1 MKSMT
6 GYGHG
11 KVQTLQSLIEVSV
24 RSVNGR
30 FLEPRFH
37 LPREYMAFEGDLK
50 KILQKHFN
58 RGTLDIY
65 VLRRMRWDQVESRV
79 VVHNSLVK
87 EYEKAL
93 RQIAKS
99 IKANFTPH
107 VDVLARMPD
116 VLRIETQDDVT
127 GTEKKALLKAM
138 ESACQ
143 ACQTE
148 RSREG
153 QSLKTDMEKSLKA
166 LDHQVN
172 EIMKVREDVNQS
184 LQARVEQKLKTRL
197 LGGDLDPARL
207 SQEVVFLL
215 EKSDI
220 NEELVRLREH
230 LKNYRGLLSTQGSL
244 GKKLDFY
251 TQELLREVNTIGS
264 KSSVSQLT
272 QNVVEAK
279 TLIERLREQVQNI
292 E

>member
-11 KVQTLQSLIEVSV
+11 KVQTLESLIEVSV

-37 LPREYMAFEGDLK
+37 LPREYIAFEGELK
-50 KILQKHFN
+50 KILQKNFS
-58 RGTLDIY
+58 RGTMDVY
-65 VLRRMRWDQVESRV
+65 VLRRVRWDQVESKV
-79 VVHNSLVK
+79 VVQNSLVK
-87 EYEKAL
+87 EYDKAL

-99 IKANFTPH
+99 LKTKFEPSVEAM
-107 VDVLARMPD
+107 ARMPD
-116 VLRIETQDDVT
+116 VLKIETQDHVSSS
-127 GTEKKALLKAM
+127 EKKALLKAM
-138 ESACQ
+138 ETACA
-143 ACQTE
+143 ACVTE
-148 RSREG
+148 RTREG
-153 QSLKTDMEKSLKA
+153 ASLKHDMEKSLKA
-166 LDHQVN
+166 LENLVG
-172 EIMKVREDVNQS
+172 EIMKVREEVNKG
-184 LQARVEQKLKTRL
+184 LQAKVEQKLKSRFQ
-197 LGGDLDPARL
+197 GGELDPARL

-215 EKSDI
+215 DKSDI
-220 NEELVRLREH
+220 NEELVRLKEH
-230 LKNYRGLLSTQGSL
+230 TKNYRALLSTPGSL

>member
-11 KVQTLQSLIEVSV
+11 KVQTNDSLVEVSV

-37 LPREYMAFEGDLK
+37 LPREYIAFEGELK
-50 KILQKHFN
+50 KCLQKNFS
-58 RGTLDIY
+58 RGTVDIY
-65 VLRRMRWDQVESRV
+65 VLRRVRWDQVESKV
-79 VVHNSLVK
+79 VVQNSLVK
-87 EYEKAL
+87 EYDKAL

-99 IKANFTPH
+99 LKSRYEPSAETM
-107 VDVLARMPD
+107 ARMPD
-116 VLRIETQDDVT
+116 VLKIETQDHVST
-127 GTEKKALLKAM
+127 NEKKALLKAM
-138 ESACQ
+138 DAACASCRQ
-143 ACQTE
+143 E
-148 RSREG
+148 RAREG
-153 QSLKTDMEKSLKA
+153 QSLKHDMEKSLKA
-166 LDHQVN
+166 LESIVG
-172 EIMKVREDVNQS
+172 EIMKVREEVNKG
-184 LQARVEQKLKTRL
+184 LQAKVEQKLKSRIA
-197 LGGDLDPARL
+197 GGELDPARL

-215 EKSDI
+215 DKSDI
-220 NEELVRLREH
+220 NEELVRLKEH
-230 LKNYRGLLSTQGSL
+230 IKNYRGLLGASGAL

>member
-11 KVQTLQSLIEVSV
+11 KVQSVQSLIEVSV

-37 LPREYMAFEGDLK
+37 LPREYISFESDLK
-50 KILQKHFN
+50 KILQKNFA
-58 RGTLDIY
+58 RGTVDVY
-65 VLRRMRWDQVESRV
+65 VLRRVRWDQVETKINV
-79 VVHNSLVK
+79 QKDLVL
-87 EYEKAL
+87 EYDQAMKL
-93 RQIAKS
+93 IAKTLK
-99 IKANFTPH
+99 IPFQPH
-107 VDVLARMPD
+107 VETIARMPD
-116 VLRIETQDDVT
+116 VLKVETQDSVT
-127 GTEKKALLKAM
+127 GPEKKALLKAM
-138 ESACQ
+138 EAACTG
-143 ACQTE
+143 CQTE

-153 QSLKTDMEKSLKA
+153 LSLKADMEKILKA
-166 LDHQVN
+166 LEAQVQ
-172 EIMKVREDVNQS
+172 EILKVREEVNLT
-184 LQARVEQKLKTRL
+184 LQAKVEAKLKARMPA
-197 LGGDLDPARL
+197 GDLDAGRL

-220 NEELVRLREH
+220 NEELVRLKEH
-230 LKNYRGLLSTQGSL
+230 LKNYRSLLQSPLAL

>member
-11 KVQTLQSLIEVSV
+11 KVQSLESLVEVSV

-37 LPREYMAFEGDLK
+37 LPREYIAFEGDLK
-50 KILQKHFN
+50 KILQKNFG
-58 RGTLDIY
+58 RGTMDIY
-65 VLRRMRWDQVESRV
+65 VLRRVRWDKVESKV
-79 VVHNSLVK
+79 VVQNALVK
-87 EYEKAL
+87 EYDKAL
-93 RQIAKS
+93 RQIAKTL
-99 IKANFTPH
+99 KTPFTPN
-107 VDVLARMPD
+107 VESMARMPD
-116 VLRIETQDDVT
+116 VLKIETVESVS
-127 GTEKKALLKAM
+127 GPEKKALLKAM
-138 ESACQ
+138 EIACT
-143 ACQTE
+143 ACVQE
-148 RSREG
+148 RTREG
-153 QSLKTDMEKSLKA
+153 LSQKTDMEKSLKA
-166 LDHQVN
+166 LENLVG
-172 EIMKVREDVNQS
+172 EIMKVREDVNRGLQS
-184 LQARVEQKLKTRL
+184 KVEAKLKSRFQ
-197 LGGDLDPARL
+197 GGELDPARL
-207 SQEVVFLL
+207 AQEVVFLL
-215 EKSDI
+215 DKSDI

-230 LKNYRGLLSTQGSL
+230 IKNYRGLLGSQEAL

>member
-11 KVQTLQSLIEVSV
+11 KVQTTQSLIEVSV

-37 LPREYMAFEGDLK
+37 LPREYIGFEGDLK

-79 VVHNSLVK
+79 VVQERLVK

-93 RQIAKS
+93 RQIAKTM
-99 IKANFTPH
+99 KTTFTANAEA
-107 VDVLARMPD
+107 LARMPD
-116 VLRIETQDDVT
+116 VLRIETQDNVT
-127 GTEKKALLKAM
+127 GSEKKALLKAM
-138 ESACQ
+138 ETAC
-143 ACQTE
+143 ATCQQE
-148 RSREG
+148 RGREG
-153 QSLKTDMEKSLKA
+153 QSLKTDMEKTLKG
-166 LDHQVN
+166 LDAQVN
-172 EIMKVREDVNQS
+172 DIMKVREEVNHS

-197 LGGDLDPARL
+197 LGGEIDPARL

-215 EKSDI
+215 DKSDI

-230 LKNYRGLLSTQGSL
+230 LKNYRALLSTHGSL

>member
-11 KVQTLQSLIEVSV
+11 KVQTLESLIEVSV

-37 LPREYMAFEGDLK
+37 LPREYIAFEGELK
-50 KILQKHFN
+50 KILQKHFA
-58 RGTLDIY
+58 RGTTDIY
-65 VLRRMRWDQVESRV
+65 VLRRVRWDHVESKV
-79 VVHNSLVK
+79 VVQNSLVK
-87 EYEKAL
+87 EYDKAL

-99 IKANFTPH
+99 LKTKFEPSVEAM
-107 VDVLARMPD
+107 ARMPD
-116 VLRIETQDDVT
+116 VLKIETQDHVSP
-127 GTEKKALLKAM
+127 TEKKALLKAM
-138 ESACQ
+138 EAACSANL
-143 ACQTE
+143 TE

-153 QSLKTDMEKSLKA
+153 ASLKTDMEKSLKA
-166 LDHQVN
+166 LEALVN
-172 EIMKVREDVNQS
+172 EIMKVREEVNKG
-184 LQARVEQKLKTRL
+184 LQAKVEQKLKSRFQ
-197 LGGDLDPARL
+197 GGELDPARL

-215 EKSDI
+215 DKSDI
-220 NEELVRLREH
+220 NEELVRLKEH
-230 LKNYRGLLSTQGSL
+230 TKNYRALLGTQGSL

>member
-11 KVQTLQSLIEVSV
+11 KVQTLQSLIEVSL
-24 RSVNGR
+24 RAVNGR

-37 LPREYMAFEGDLK
+37 LPREYIAFEGDLK
-50 KILQKHFN
+50 KILQKNFA
-58 RGTLDIY
+58 RGTVDIY
-65 VLRRMRWDQVESRV
+65 VLRRVRWDQVESKV
-79 VVHNSLVK
+79 VVQNSLVK
-87 EYEKAL
+87 DYDKAL
-93 RQIAKS
+93 RQIAKTL
-99 IKANFTPH
+99 KANYVPH
-107 VDVLARMPD
+107 VESLARLPD
-116 VLRIETQDDVT
+116 VMKIETQDAVT
-127 GTEKKALLKAM
+127 ASEKKALLKAM
-138 ESACQ
+138 ESACA
-143 ACQTE
+143 ACLKE
-148 RSREG
+148 RAREG
-153 QSLKTDMEKSLKA
+153 QSLRHDMEKTLKGLEGYVA
-166 LDHQVN
+166 
-172 EIMKVREDVNQS
+172 EILKVREEVNQG
-184 LQARVEQKLKTRL
+184 LQAKVEQKLKARFS
-197 LGGDLDPARL
+197 GAELDPARL

-215 EKSDI
+215 DKSDI

-230 LKNYRGLLSTQGSL
+230 LKNYRALLGTQGSL